1 MNFLEQVF
9 TSALNP
15 ITSGIQNL
23 ANPSNLGNLGNMYI
37 QSKIMSGLG
46 MDQQAAMQENMMR
59 NYMADQFLGG
69 GIGSLQ
75 GGSPIDARTGRTF
88 QALASNPN
96 KEAIKASYGYGGVDD
111 VELMRKYKKLYEEDG
126 RLKRKK
132 GFFSGKD
139 KGPKKL
145 KPEDINLMMLI
156 EALRMPEDVVTQGKS
171 EYQRRE
177 DQARADVEKQFGGR
191 FKTYDTG
198 AMYPQYAP
206 QRGYAQGGIADLR
219 GGGDASGPGTG
230 TSDSIPPR
238 LSDGEFVMTAKAVK
252 GAGNGDRAEGVRK
265 MYALMNELQ
274 GMG

>member
-96 KEAIKASYGYGGVDD
+96 KEAIKASYGYAGVDD
-111 VELMRKYKKLYEEDG
+111 VELMKKYKRLYNDDG
-126 RLKRKK
+126 TLKAGTEGLFGRK
-132 GFFSGKD
+132 
-139 KGPKKL
+139 KKL
-145 KPEDINLMMLI
+145 KPKDINLMMLI
-156 EALRMPEDVVTQGKS
+156 EALRMPEDVVMQGKS

-219 GGGDASGPGTG
+219 GGGEASGPGTG
-230 TSDSIPPR
+230 TSDSIPAR